1 MVWGHQNGCDIRR
14 GRFERRRLS
23 CDLAQMHV
31 YLCLCRWISHHPPAL
46 MLVLGFSHNK
56 DELAAEARS
65 E

>member
-14 GRFERRRLS
+14 GRLS
-23 CDLAQMHV
+23 CDLAQIHV
-31 YLCLCRWISHHPPAL
+31 YLCLCCWISHHPPAL
-46 MLVLGFSHNK
+46 MLDLGFSHKK